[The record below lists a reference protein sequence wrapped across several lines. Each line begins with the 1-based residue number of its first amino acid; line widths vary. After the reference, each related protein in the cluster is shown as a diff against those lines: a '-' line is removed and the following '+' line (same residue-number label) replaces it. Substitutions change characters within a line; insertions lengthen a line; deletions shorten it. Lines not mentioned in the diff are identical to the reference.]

1 MIAQTNKRLG
11 VSMGKAEVPCHKT
24 LLRNYIDWK
33 KQSTLKRSF
42 VWEGFFMVFGS
53 LIFGM
58 RAMAFISL
66 GRWLVSSQ

>member
-42 VWEGFFMVFGS
+42 VWEGFFMIKVIPMGGKVIHGKFVFLLS
-53 LIFGM
+53 VLFN
-58 RAMAFISL
+58 
-66 GRWLVSSQ
+66 